1 MATTDV
7 TPEADDDS
15 VAADLATRA
24 GQLLLEL
31 REELGFDDP
40 KALRTAGDARSQVLL
55 AALLKELRPGD
66 AVLSE
71 EAEDD
76 AIRLTAD
83 RVWIIDP
90 LDGTREFG
98 EEGRDDWAV
107 HVALWERSTNG
118 LPGGLNG
125 GLTGRLTGRL
135 TAGAVALPA
144 QHRTLATGGELPKR
158 EATEASPRLVVSRTR
173 APEFVTNVA
182 KLLDGELVPMGSAGA
197 KAMAI
202 LQGKADVY
210 VHAGGMHEWDAAAP
224 VVVAVAAGLHV
235 SKFDGSPLDFNT
247 PEALSTEL
255 VICLPELAERVLAA
269 VAQARS

>member
-1 MATTDV
+1 MASSSV
-7 TPEADDDS
+7 TPSADDQTNDDS
-15 VAADLATRA
+15 MAADLATRA

-31 REELGFDDP
+31 RDELGFDDP

-55 AALLKELRPGD
+55 AALLTELRPGD

-98 EEGRDDWAV
+98 EDGRDDWAV
-107 HVALWERSTNG
+107 HVALWERSV
-118 LPGGLNG
+118 GGLDG
-125 GLTGRLTGRL
+125 QLTGRL
-135 TAGAVALPA
+135 TAGAVALPP
-144 QHRTLATGGELPKR
+144 QHQTLATGGQLPKR
-158 EATEASPRLVVSRTR
+158 EATQASPRLVVSRTR

-182 KLLDGELVPMGSAGA
+182 ALLGGELVPMGSAGA

-224 VVVAVAAGLHV
+224 VVVALAGGLHV
-235 SKFDGSPLDFNT
+235 STFDGSPLEFNT

-269 VAQARS
+269 VAKARE